1 MEGKPGA
8 TQEVGGPRGESR
20 KRAMTLVVARF
31 GPSLFHSVRTLTTLC
46 PTPTWQTPRGRD
58 LENPTRSSPQRY
70 RLPNANLRS
79 PSTTKGDEHRRRAA
93 HNTTSSPMP
102 TCETLRRRRDMNT
115 NVEQPYADLRNAT
128 TMSGDERRAR
138 QPTATG
144 IPHHRGREPNV
155 ERSAS
160 VWNPETT
167 KGAQRQGCE
176 THVNESN
183 VAPGTTC

>member
-1 MEGKPGA
+1 MWAGSFSLDGGIWVEGKPGA
-8 TQEVGGPRGESR
+8 TQEAGGPRGESR

-46 PTPTWQTPRGRD
+46 PTLTWRTPRGRD
-58 LENPTRSSPQRY
+58 LENSTRSSPQRC

-138 QPTATG
+138 AAHSDRDTL
-144 IPHHRGREPNV
+144 
-155 ERSAS
+155 S
-160 VWNPETT
+160 
-167 KGAQRQGCE
+167 
-176 THVNESN
+176 
-183 VAPGTTC
+183 PG